1 MPQYNG
7 NGCLLIA
14 VLAILAIFVCY
25 CCCNSNFAGQP
36 EAAKWAAGLGIAGY
50 DDNLADVNLLA
61 NKYRMWGANLGSR
74 LVSGQEFQRTG
85 NLDIDFARLKKAEE
99 RQFHLDP
106 RAFIDRAPVP
116 PSPSPGSHP
125 RHIW

>member
-1 MPQYNG
+1 MPQYNR

-14 VLAILAIFVCY
+14 VLAILAIFTCY
-25 CCCNSNFAGQP
+25 YCCNSNFVGQP

-61 NKYRMWGANLGSR
+61 NKYRMWGANLGGYP
-74 LVSGQEFQRTG
+74 VSGQEFHRTG
-85 NLDIDFARLKKAEE
+85 NINVDFARLKKAEE
-99 RQFHLDP
+99 RQFGIDP
-106 RAFIDRAPVP
+106 SQWIDRVPVP
-116 PSPSPGSHP
+116 PSLNPSGPP